1 MKERQEERL
10 SPLPKIGEGFGEW
23 FEALLRTKE
32 GWVVVKKIINVL
44 KSRFFMIKVNWNR
57 VAKWLRFAATVIT
70 TVLGTIAVQS
80 CGR

>member
-10 SPLPKIGEGFGEW
+10 SPLPKIGEGLGEW
-23 FEALLRTKE
+23 FEALLRMKE
-32 GWVVVKKIINVL
+32 GWVVVKKNDFKF
-44 KSRFFMIKVNWNR
+44 KSNFMVKVNWNS
-57 VAKWLRFAATVIT
+57 VAKWLRFVATVIT